1 MKLILAGEYLNKRTG
16 AIIDSP
22 SPISGG
28 EWVEYDKKDEVQD
41 THMEK
46 VEDEKSVEESSTDLT
61 KDEIMNEL
69 DALGIDYD
77 KKAKKE
83 DLIKLMMGE

>member
-1 MKLILAGEYLNKRTG
+1 MRYFNKKTG
-16 AIIDSP
+16 AIMDSP
-22 SPISGG
+22 SKCYGG
-28 EWVEYDKKDEVQD
+28 QWVEYDKKDVAQEAP
-41 THMEK
+41 TEK
-46 VEDEKSVEESSTDLT
+46 VKVKEEVKKESSELT
-61 KDEIMNEL
+61 KEEIMNEL

>member
-1 MKLILAGEYLNKRTG
+1 MRYFNKKTG
-16 AIIDSP
+16 AILDSP
-22 SPISGG
+22 SECYGG
-28 EWVEYDKKDEVQD
+28 QWVEYDKKDDIQEAS
-41 THMEK
+41 TEK
-46 VEDEKSVEESSTDLT
+46 VEAKKPVKESSTDLT

-69 DALGIDYD
+69 EALGIDYD

>member
-1 MKLILAGEYLNKRTG
+1 MRYFNKKTG
-16 AIIDSP
+16 AILDSP
-22 SPISGG
+22 SKIYGG
-28 EWVEYDKKDEVQD
+28 QWIDYDKKDDAQEAP
-41 THMEK
+41 TEK
-46 VEDEKSVEESSTDLT
+46 VEDKNPVEESSTDLT
-61 KDEIMNEL
+61 KEEIMNEL

>member
-1 MKLILAGEYLNKRTG
+1 MKYLNKKTG

-22 SPISGG
+22 SPVSGG
-28 EWVEYDKKDEVQD
+28 DWVEYDGKETVIKAPTETKNEEVKKP
-41 THMEK
+41 
-46 VEDEKSVEESSTDLT
+46 VEESSTDLT
-61 KDEIMNEL
+61 KEEVMNEL
-69 DALGIDYD
+69 EALGIEYD

>member
-1 MKLILAGEYLNKRTG
+1 MRYFNKKTG
-16 AIIDSP
+16 AILDSP
-22 SPISGG
+22 SKVYGG
-28 EWVEYDKKDEVQD
+28 NWVEYDKKDDAQEAPK
-41 THMEK
+41 EK
-46 VEDEKSVEESSTDLT
+46 VEVKKSVEESSTELT
-61 KDEIMNEL
+61 KEEVMNEL

>member
-1 MKLILAGEYLNKRTG
+1 MRYFNKKTG
-16 AIIDSP
+16 AILDSP
-22 SPISGG
+22 SKIYGG
-28 EWVEYDKKDEVQD
+28 QWIEYDKKDDVQESPK
-41 THMEK
+41 EK
-46 VEDEKSVEESSTDLT
+46 VEVKKSVEESSTDLT
-61 KDEIMNEL
+61 KEEIMNEL

>member
-1 MKLILAGEYLNKRTG
+1 MRYINKKTG
-16 AIIDSP
+16 AILDSP
-22 SPISGG
+22 SKIYGG
-28 EWVEYDKKDEVQD
+28 NWIEYDKKDEVKATTD
-41 THMEK
+41 LKKETKKEVK
-46 VEDEKSVEESSTDLT
+46 KESSELT
-61 KDEIMNEL
+61 KEEVMNEL

>member
-1 MKLILAGEYLNKRTG
+1 MRYFNKKTG
-16 AIIDSP
+16 AILDSP
-22 SPISGG
+22 SECYGG
-28 EWVEYDKKDEVQD
+28 QWIEYDKKDAGQEAPK
-41 THMEK
+41 EK
-46 VEDEKSVEESSTDLT
+46 VEVKKPVEESSTDLT
-61 KDEIMNEL
+61 KEEIMNEL

>member
-1 MKLILAGEYLNKRTG
+1 MKYINTKTG

-22 SPISGG
+22 CLISGG
-28 EWVEYDKKDEVQD
+28 DWVEYDKR
-41 THMEK
+41 EK
-46 VEDEKSVEESSTDLT
+46 VEKKPALKVEVKKPVEEPSTDLT
-61 KDEIMNEL
+61 KEEVMNEL
-69 DALGIDYD
+69 DALGIEYS